1 MRFSSVLTLADA
13 AELKAAAAAQCAATL
28 HFHDACGG
36 QSFSLDAPAT
46 PELRELA
53 KSCAAKLGFS
63 VHEGVYFFMPGPQFA
78 AQKGGRAVFDND
90 GLSFRVV
97 HRD

>member
-46 PELRELA
+46 PELREL
-53 KSCAAKLGFS
+53 
-63 VHEGVYFFMPGPQFA
+63 VTQFA

>member
-13 AELKAAAAAQCAATL
+13 AELKAAAAAQCAAT
-28 HFHDACGG
+28 
-36 QSFSLDAPAT
+36 
-46 PELRELA
+46 PELREL
-53 KSCAAKLGFS
+53 
-63 VHEGVYFFMPGPQFA
+63 VTQFA